1 MKGTTEIKKIRRM
14 VYGVM
19 SESAPETP
27 LKRIFN
33 YLMFLVIT
41 VNIIF
46 VNLETIPNLSS
57 AVLNLFYAFYGLSM
71 LIFIIE
77 YILRVWFSV
86 EDNRYKYK
94 YSIKGRIKYILSPY
108 AIIDLL
114 VLIPFLIP
122 DLIPADYKTN
132 ALRLLKLFIIL
143 KLIRYS
149 QSLQGITNVFY
160 SKKKELAMLIYM
172 LFFLLVLVSTLMYYV
187 ENKAQPESFSSIPAT
202 MWWGVITLTT
212 VGYGDMYPITPLG
225 KVLGALVAILGIGL
239 FALPAGI
246 LASGFYEQFSDKKE
260 EENMEDNQENERQ
273 KETDPGT
280 TDKEEYGNEPQYNNS
295 DNPDINMIKCPD
307 CGAEIIL
314 TVNKK

>member
-1 MKGTTEIKKIRRM
+1 MKGTTEIKKIRRL

-27 LKRIFN
+27 LKKIFN

-41 VNIIF
+41 VNIVF

-57 AVLNLFYAFYGLSM
+57 AVLSLFHAFYGLSM
-71 LIFIIE
+71 LIFVIE

-86 EDNRYKYK
+86 EDNRYK

-149 QSLQGITNVFY
+149 QSLQGITKVFY

-212 VGYGDMYPITPLG
+212 VGYGDMYPITPPG
-225 KVLGALVAILGIGL
+225 KILGALVAILGIGL

-246 LASGFYEQFSDKKE
+246 LASGFYEQFSDKK
-260 EENMEDNQENERQ
+260 DA
-273 KETDPGT
+273 K
-280 TDKEEYGNEPQYNNS
+280 KEEKPEPPAENPEHRNQNS
-295 DNPDINMIKCPD
+295 IICPE
-307 CGAEIIL
+307 CGTEIIL
-314 TVNKK
+314 TAGKK

>member
-1 MKGTTEIKKIRRM
+1 MKGTTEVKKIRRM

-19 SESAPETP
+19 SESAPENP
-27 LKRIFN
+27 LKKIFN

-57 AVLNLFYAFYGLSM
+57 AILNLFYAFYGLSM
-71 LIFIIE
+71 LIFVAE

-86 EDNRYKYK
+86 EDERYK

-149 QSLQGITNVFY
+149 QSLQGITKVFC

-225 KVLGALVAILGIGL
+225 KILGALVAILGIGL

-260 EENMEDNQENERQ
+260 EEEKMEDNQENE
-273 KETDPGT
+273 KDPGT
-280 TDKEEYGNEPQYNNS
+280 TDKDRSGNEPQYNNS
-295 DNPDINMIKCPD
+295 DDPDINMIKCPD
-307 CGAEIIL
+307 CGAEIML
-314 TVNKK
+314 TVNKR